1 MQSPGRRPVTHSRFS
16 RPLRSVLPL
25 AAAVAISI
33 ALGGCN
39 SVREVTNSIGISDNT
54 DLPRNEAA
62 LHRFAEDWGQ
72 RYERNP
78 KDKQAAMTYA
88 NALRALK
95 QHAQAAA
102 VLQSIAA
109 RNPQD
114 REILGAY
121 GKALA
126 DAGRLKEA
134 ATVLANAHTPE
145 RPNWSILSA
154 QGSVA
159 DQLGDHEQAQNY
171 YRAALRLQP
180 DEPSVMSNLGLSY
193 ALNRQL
199 PQAEDTLREAA
210 NKAKADMRVRQNLAL
225 VLALEGK
232 FGEAEDWS
240 RRDLAPIDAAA
251 NVASIRKMI
260 AQSNTWRDLQQLDRQ
275 AQRRDPAKNSTSV
288 AVARPVKPEVPASL
302 ANAE

>member
-1 MQSPGRRPVTHSRFS
+1 MSRRI
-16 RPLRSVLPL
+16 LRSLLPL
-25 AAAVAISI
+25 AAIVSGSL
-33 ALGGCN
+33 ALAGCN
-39 SVREVTNSIGISDNT
+39 SVRDMTSSIGLREST
-54 DLPRNEAA
+54 ELPRSEGA
-62 LHRFAEDWGQ
+62 LNRFAEDWGQ
-72 RYERNP
+72 RYDRNP
-78 KDKQAAMTYA
+78 KDKTTAMTYA
-88 NALRALK
+88 NALRALG
-95 QHAQAAA
+95 QHAQAVA
-102 VLQSIAA
+102 VLQGLAA

-114 REILGAY
+114 RDVLGAY

-134 ATVLANAHTPE
+134 ASVLANAHTPE

-159 DQLGDHEQAQNY
+159 DQLGEHEQAQNY
-171 YRAALRLQP
+171 YKAALRMRP

-193 ALNRQL
+193 ALNKQL
-199 PQAEDTLREAA
+199 PQAEETLRDAA
-210 NKAKADMRVRQNLAL
+210 NNPRADIRVRQNLAL

-240 RRDLAPIDAAA
+240 RRDLAPIDAAG

-260 AQSNTWRDLQQLDRQ
+260 AESNTWRDLQQLDRQ
-275 AQRRDPAKNSTSV
+275 AKRGEPVKNSTSV
-288 AVARPVKPEVPASL
+288 AATRPAKREAPASL

>member
-1 MQSPGRRPVTHSRFS
+1 M
-16 RPLRSVLPL
+16 LRSLLPV
-25 AAAVAISI
+25 AAAI
-33 ALGGCN
+33 AVSLALAGCN
-39 SVREVTNSIGISDNT
+39 SVREMTNSAGLSEST
-54 DLPRNEAA
+54 ELPRNEGA
-62 LHRFAEDWGQ
+62 LNRFAEDWGQ
-72 RYERNP
+72 RYDRNP
-78 KDKQAAMTYA
+78 KDKNTAMTYA
-88 NALRALK
+88 NALRALG
-95 QHAQAAA
+95 QHAQSVA
-102 VLQSIAA
+102 VLQGLAA

-126 DAGRLKEA
+126 NAGRLKEA
-134 ATVLANAHTPE
+134 STVLANAHTPE

-159 DQLGDHEQAQNY
+159 DQLGEHDQAQNY
-171 YRAALRLQP
+171 YKAALKMRP

-199 PQAEDTLREAA
+199 PQAEETLRDAA
-210 NKAKADMRVRQNLAL
+210 NNAKADMRIRQNLAL

-232 FGEAEDWS
+232 FPEAEDWS
-240 RRDLAPIDAAA
+240 RRDLPPIDAAA

-260 AQSNTWRDLQQLDRQ
+260 AQSNTWRDLQKLDHQ
-275 AQRRDPAKNSTSV
+275 ARRHEPAKNSTSI
-288 AVARPVKPEVPASL
+288 AATRPVKQESPANL

>member
-1 MQSPGRRPVTHSRFS
+1 MT
-16 RPLRSVLPL
+16 
-25 AAAVAISI
+25 
-33 ALGGCN
+33 N
-39 SVREVTNSIGISDNT
+39 SVGISEST
-54 DLPRNEAA
+54 DLPRGQGA
-62 LHRFAEDWGQ
+62 LNRFAEEWGQ
-72 RYERNP
+72 RYDRNP
-78 KDKQAAMTYA
+78 KDKTTAMTYA
-88 NALRALK
+88 HALRALG
-95 QHAQAAA
+95 QHAQAVA
-102 VLQSIAA
+102 VLQGLAA

-121 GKALA
+121 GKSLA

-134 ATVLANAHTPE
+134 AAVLVNAHTPE

-159 DQLGDHEQAQNY
+159 DQLGEHDQAQNY
-171 YRAALRLQP
+171 YKAALRMRP

-193 ALNRQL
+193 ALDKKL
-199 PQAEDTLREAA
+199 PDAEQTLRDAA
-210 NKAKADMRVRQNLAL
+210 NNPRADMRVRQNLAL

-275 AQRRDPAKNSTSV
+275 AQRRDPPKNSTSV
-288 AVARPVKPEVPASL
+288 AAVRPLRHEAPASL
-302 ANAE
+302 ANAD

>member
-1 MQSPGRRPVTHSRFS
+1 VTQGQLP
-16 RPLRSVLPL
+16 RPLRSSLPL
-25 AAAVAISI
+25 AAALAVSL
-33 ALGGCN
+33 ALAGCS
-39 SVREVTNSIGISDNT
+39 SVRDMTNSIGLSDST

-62 LHRFAEDWGQ
+62 LNRFAEDWGQ
-72 RYERNP
+72 RYDRNP
-78 KDKQAAMTYA
+78 KDKKAAMTYA
-88 NALRALK
+88 SALRALG

-102 VLQSIAA
+102 VLQGLAA

-121 GKALA
+121 GKSLA

-134 ATVLANAHTPE
+134 STVLANAHTPE

-159 DQLGDHEQAQNY
+159 DQLGDHDQAQNY
-171 YRAALRLQP
+171 YKAAIRMRP

-193 ALNRQL
+193 ALSKQL

-210 NKAKADMRVRQNLAL
+210 GNPKADMRVRQNLAL

-232 FGEAEDWS
+232 FGEAEEWS

-260 AQSNTWRDLQQLDRQ
+260 AQSNTWRDLQKLDHQ
-275 AQRRDPAKNSTSV
+275 AQRRDPGKNSTSI
-288 AVARPVKPEVPASL
+288 AATRPQKQETPASL

>member
-1 MQSPGRRPVTHSRFS
+1 VTQRKLSRTPAS
-16 RPLRSVLPL
+16 LLPL
-25 AAAVAISI
+25 AAAM
-33 ALGGCN
+33 ALSLALAGCN
-39 SVREVTNSIGISDNT
+39 SVREMTNSAGLSDST
-54 DLPRNEAA
+54 DLPRNEGA
-62 LHRFAEDWGQ
+62 LNRFAEDWGQ
-72 RYERNP
+72 RYDRDP
-78 KDKQAAMTYA
+78 KDKQTALTYA
-88 NALRALK
+88 NALRALR
-95 QHAQAAA
+95 QHAQAVA
-102 VLQSIAA
+102 VLQSVAA

-114 REILGAY
+114 REVLGAY

-134 ATVLANAHTPE
+134 TTVLANAHTPE
-145 RPNWSILSA
+145 RPSWSILSA

-159 DQLGDHEQAQNY
+159 DQLGDHDQAQNY
-171 YRAALRLQP
+171 YKAALRMRP
-180 DEPSVMSNLGLSY
+180 DEPAVMSNLGLSY

-199 PQAEDTLREAA
+199 PAAEDTLRNAA
-210 NKAKADMRVRQNLAL
+210 TNPKADMRIRQNLAL

-260 AQSNTWRDLQQLDRQ
+260 AQSNTWRDLQKLDHQ

-288 AVARPVKPEVPASL
+288 AATRPVQRTQPASL

>member
-1 MQSPGRRPVTHSRFS
+1 M
-16 RPLRSVLPL
+16 PLCAVLAVSL
-25 AAAVAISI
+25 A
-33 ALGGCN
+33 LCGCN
-39 SVREVTNSIGISDNT
+39 SVREMTNSINLGEST
-54 DLPRNEAA
+54 DLPRNEGA
-62 LHRFAEDWGQ
+62 LNRFAEDWGQ
-72 RYERNP
+72 RYDRNP
-78 KDKQAAMTYA
+78 KDKKTAMTYA
-88 NALRALK
+88 NALRALG
-95 QHAQAAA
+95 QHAQAVA
-102 VLQSIAA
+102 VLQGLAA

-121 GKALA
+121 GKSLA

-134 ATVLANAHTPE
+134 STVLANAHTPE

-159 DQLGDHEQAQNY
+159 DQLGEHDQAQNY
-171 YRAALRLQP
+171 YKAALRMRP
-180 DEPSVMSNLGLSY
+180 DEPSIMSNLGLSY

-199 PQAEDTLREAA
+199 PQAEETLREAA
-210 NKAKADMRVRQNLAL
+210 SNSKADMRIRQNLAL

-260 AQSNTWRDLQQLDRQ
+260 AQSNTWRDLQKFDHQ
-275 AQRRDPAKNSTSV
+275 AQRREPAKNSTSV
-288 AVARPVKPEVPASL
+288 AATRPAKPVAPASL
-302 ANAE
+302 ANAD

>member
-1 MQSPGRRPVTHSRFS
+1 VIQGTSRRI
-16 RPLRSVLPL
+16 LRSLIPL
-25 AAAVAISI
+25 AAVISASL
-33 ALGGCN
+33 ALAGCN
-39 SVREVTNSIGISDNT
+39 SVRDMTSSIGLREST
-54 DLPRNEAA
+54 ELPRGEGA
-62 LHRFAEDWGQ
+62 LNRFAEDWGQ
-72 RYERNP
+72 RYDRNP
-78 KDKQAAMTYA
+78 KDKTTAMTYA
-88 NALRALK
+88 NALRALG
-95 QHAQAAA
+95 QHAQAVA
-102 VLQSIAA
+102 VLQGLAA

-114 REILGAY
+114 REVLGAY

-134 ATVLANAHTPE
+134 ASVLANAHTPE

-159 DQLGDHEQAQNY
+159 DQLGEHEQAQNY
-171 YRAALRLQP
+171 YKAALRMRP

-193 ALNRQL
+193 ALNKQL
-199 PQAEDTLREAA
+199 PQAEETLRDAA
-210 NKAKADMRVRQNLAL
+210 NNPGADIRVRQNLAL

-232 FGEAEDWS
+232 FTEAEDWS
-240 RRDLAPIDAAA
+240 RRDLAPIDAAG

-275 AQRRDPAKNSTSV
+275 AKRGEPGKNSTSV
-288 AVARPVKPEVPASL
+288 AATRPAKQESPASL

>member
-1 MQSPGRRPVTHSRFS
+1 VTQRKLSRTPAS
-16 RPLRSVLPL
+16 LLPL
-25 AAAVAISI
+25 AAAM
-33 ALGGCN
+33 ALSLALAGCN
-39 SVREVTNSIGISDNT
+39 SVREMTNSAGLSDST
-54 DLPRNEAA
+54 DLPRNEGA
-62 LHRFAEDWGQ
+62 LNRFAEDWGQ
-72 RYERNP
+72 RYDRDP
-78 KDKQAAMTYA
+78 KDIKTALTYA
-88 NALRALK
+88 NALRALR
-95 QHAQAAA
+95 QHAQAVA
-102 VLQSIAA
+102 VLQSVAA

-114 REILGAY
+114 REVLGAY

-134 ATVLANAHTPE
+134 TTVLANAHTPE
-145 RPNWSILSA
+145 RPSWSILSA

-159 DQLGDHEQAQNY
+159 DQLGDHDQAQNY
-171 YRAALRLQP
+171 YKAALRMRP
-180 DEPSVMSNLGLSY
+180 DEPAVMSNLGLSY

-199 PQAEDTLREAA
+199 PAAEDTLRNAA
-210 NKAKADMRVRQNLAL
+210 TNPKADMRIRQNLAL
-225 VLALEGK
+225 VLALQGK

-260 AQSNTWRDLQQLDRQ
+260 AQSNTWRDLQKLDHQ

-288 AVARPVKPEVPASL
+288 AATRPVQRTQPASL

>member
-1 MQSPGRRPVTHSRFS
+1 MIQGKLF
-16 RPLRSVLPL
+16 RPLRTFVPL
-25 AAAVAISI
+25 AAAM
-33 ALGGCN
+33 ALSLALAGCN
-39 SVREVTNSIGISDNT
+39 SVREMTSSVGLNESTE
-54 DLPRNEAA
+54 LPKNEGA
-62 LHRFAEDWGQ
+62 LGRFAEDWGQ
-72 RYERNP
+72 RYDRDP
-78 KDKQAAMTYA
+78 KDKNTAMTYA
-88 NALRALK
+88 NALRALG
-95 QHAQAAA
+95 QHQQAVA
-102 VLQSIAA
+102 VLQGLAA

-114 REILGAY
+114 REVLGAY

-134 ATVLANAHTPE
+134 STVLANAHTPE

-159 DQLGDHEQAQNY
+159 DQLGDHDQAQNY
-171 YRAALRLQP
+171 YKAALRMRP
-180 DEPSVMSNLGLSY
+180 DEPAVMSNLGLSY

-199 PQAEDTLREAA
+199 PQAEETLRSAA
-210 NKAKADMRVRQNLAL
+210 GNSKADMRVRQNLAL

-260 AQSNTWRDLQQLDRQ
+260 AQSNTWRDLQKLDHQ

-288 AVARPVKPEVPASL
+288 AATRPVKQEIPASL

>member
-1 MQSPGRRPVTHSRFS
+1 MTQGKLPRTFFS
-16 RPLRSVLPL
+16 LLPL
-25 AAAVAISI
+25 AAAI
-33 ALGGCN
+33 AGSLALAGCN
-39 SVREVTNSIGISDNT
+39 SVREMTSSIGLNENT
-54 DLPRNEAA
+54 ELPKNEGA
-62 LHRFAEDWGQ
+62 LNRFAEDWGQ
-72 RYERNP
+72 RYDRNP
-78 KDKQAAMTYA
+78 KDKTTAMTYA
-88 NALRALK
+88 NALRALS
-95 QHAQAAA
+95 QHAQAVA
-102 VLQSIAA
+102 VLQGLAA

-134 ATVLANAHTPE
+134 SAVLANAHTPE

-159 DQLGDHEQAQNY
+159 DQLGEHDQAQNY
-171 YRAALRLQP
+171 YKAALRMRP

-193 ALNRQL
+193 ALNKQL
-199 PQAEDTLREAA
+199 PQAEDTLREAVR
-210 NKAKADMRVRQNLAL
+210 NPKADMRIRQNLAL

-232 FGEAEDWS
+232 FAEAEDWS

-260 AQSNTWRDLQQLDRQ
+260 AQSNTWRDLQQLDGY
-275 AQRRDPAKNSTSV
+275 AGRRDPTKNSTSV
-288 AVARPVKPEVPASL
+288 AAVRPLRHEPPASL
-302 ANAE
+302 ANAD

>member
-1 MQSPGRRPVTHSRFS
+1 MSRRI
-16 RPLRSVLPL
+16 LRSLLPL
-25 AAAVAISI
+25 AAIVSGSL
-33 ALGGCN
+33 ALAGCN
-39 SVREVTNSIGISDNT
+39 SVRDMTSSIGLREST
-54 DLPRNEAA
+54 ELPRSEGA
-62 LHRFAEDWGQ
+62 LNRFAEDWGQ
-72 RYERNP
+72 RYDRNP
-78 KDKQAAMTYA
+78 KDKTTAMTYA
-88 NALRALK
+88 NALRALG
-95 QHAQAAA
+95 QHAQAVA
-102 VLQSIAA
+102 VLQGLAA

-114 REILGAY
+114 RDVLGAY

-134 ATVLANAHTPE
+134 ASVLANAHTPE

-159 DQLGDHEQAQNY
+159 DQLGEHEQAQNY
-171 YRAALRLQP
+171 YKAALRMRP

-193 ALNRQL
+193 ALNKQL
-199 PQAEDTLREAA
+199 PQAEETLRDAA
-210 NKAKADMRVRQNLAL
+210 NNPRADIRVRQNLAL

-232 FGEAEDWS
+232 FAEAEDWS

-275 AQRRDPAKNSTSV
+275 AKRGEPAKNNTAV
-288 AVARPVKPEVPASL
+288 AVTRPAKPTAPASL
-302 ANAE
+302 AKAE